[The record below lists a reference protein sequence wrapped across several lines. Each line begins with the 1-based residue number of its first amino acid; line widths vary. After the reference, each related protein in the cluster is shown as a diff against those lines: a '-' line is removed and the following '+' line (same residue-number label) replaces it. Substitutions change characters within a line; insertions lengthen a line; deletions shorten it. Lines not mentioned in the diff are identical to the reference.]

1 MNAILDFVRA
11 AFPLALAGVAVV
23 VLCVRHSK
31 Q

>member
-11 AFPLALAGVAVV
+11 AFPLVLAGVAVA

>member
-1 MNAILDFVRA
+1 MNAIQDFVRA
-11 AFPLALAGVAVV
+11 AFPWVLAGVAVA